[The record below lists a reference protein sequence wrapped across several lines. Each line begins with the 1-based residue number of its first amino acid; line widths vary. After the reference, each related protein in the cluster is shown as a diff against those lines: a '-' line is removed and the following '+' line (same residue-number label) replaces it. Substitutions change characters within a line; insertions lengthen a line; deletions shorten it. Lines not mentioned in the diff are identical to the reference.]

1 MDSGFKTQQ
10 VGKRD
15 HLMPLKQRRDRL
27 CGAVNVNKRQNKR
40 QTRFS
45 GKKRTRK
52 HAVCEL
58 FIYAANGT

>member
-1 MDSGFKTQQ
+1 MKGFKTQQ
-10 VGKRD
+10 LGKRD
-15 HLMPLKQRRDRL
+15 HYAPRKQRRDRL

-40 QTRFS
+40 QTRFL

-52 HAVCEL
+52 QRVCEL